1 MCASINV
8 TTNCQWCSYSY
19 TKKEERKEKSII
31 TKQTRCTHTFAVITS
46 CFIRQAKNKSF
57 QFVMIIF
64 AMSRVVCKC
73 SHNSS
78 TL

>member
-31 TKQTRCTHTFAVITS
+31 TKQTRCTHTFAIITS
-46 CFIRQAKNKSF
+46 CVIRQEKK
-57 QFVMIIF
+57 
-64 AMSRVVCKC
+64 
-73 SHNSS
+73 
-78 TL
+78 